1 MLNIDRK
8 LCYDLDALGFTRVV
22 EHGWKKYK
30 LPEATFARQCELW
43 IQRQLEL
50 ARIKARY
57 DHEEE
62 TNVDYY
68 LDQLAQC
75 RSTFNKQATA
85 RLMTEALDPLPVPPA
100 PKAGQAQGPDVNFG
114 KDMTCWAENVK
125 GKIEY
130 VYYCHAAL
138 GIFLT
143 VTTDRNIKITE
154 REIIGTF
161 KEAVDLDALDAALPR
176 GKKLTRQLFD
186 SALKI
191 CRAKSATARV
201 ADEPDNLLPNS
212 QFKAAGL
219 TWNVMESDGTN
230 WYDAEVRSNVFVSVL
245 VSNNE
250 ISDAFVS
257 INGTLRNESDST
269 KAAIRDILGSEPTIK
284 NLEKITRA
292 LFPRKTAT
300 ARVASEHDQSLS
312 FSSLPSEFSIDHT
325 LFKLFSSS
333 SLLLTYK
340 STDGR
345 HQIDMLRTG
354 RVTISG
360 DHSRVTRSLLMDF
373 NVTETKFKRCM
384 ASLAPYFRERVTARV
399 AEERSDLVPQ
409 RDFEL
414 DGSFWSVENGAKSD
428 LYKCKAGP
436 NNWLLI
442 EVGDDCN
449 IKAAWLEDAMMHQK
463 RVKALN
469 KIAEFIDERR
479 RATMDNF
486 ERLLKIA
493 RSAPATLSMIGAG
506 LTPALEVVQARFAGE
521 LADVT
526 FKTLPS
532 TLKLGRYNLKLTK
545 RTPYDVNYSSDNG
558 RIALSIDSDGSI
570 IADYHGRFIPRDYT
584 CDKLGEFSHEPPF
597 KFPMSGVEFKSQ
609 LDKLGR
615 RVDKYVRAVQAN
627 ARANT
632 VRLDALK
639 RARQNHH
646 GLTARVASEHEKFN
660 SVVDLPDRI
669 EVDGEVYNDT
679 GAFKSQ
685 VTGTFRTYRGT
696 KKIGGKSVTLNI
708 YDNGEITAHLLVA
721 TIAVS
726 EDAVKFP
733 SYSIEFQRGLDE
745 FGQKLKQR
753 LAHEGWD

>member
-8 LCYDLDALGFTRVV
+8 LCHDLDALGFTHVI

-30 LPEATFARQCELW
+30 LTEAAFARQCELW
-43 IQRQLEL
+43 IRRQLEL

-68 LDQLAQC
+68 LDQLSQC
-75 RSTFNKQATA
+75 RSMFNKQATA
-85 RLMTEALDPLPVPPA
+85 RLMTEALEPLPIPPA

-219 TWNVMESDGTN
+219 TWNVMESDGPT
-230 WYDAEVRSNVFVSVL
+230 WYDAEVRSKVFVSVL

-257 INGTLRNESDST
+257 INGALRNESDST
-269 KAAIRDILGSEPTIK
+269 NAVIRNILGSEPTIK

-300 ARVASEHDQSLS
+300 ARVA
-312 FSSLPSEFSIDHT
+312 
-325 LFKLFSSS
+325 
-333 SLLLTYK
+333 
-340 STDGR
+340 
-345 HQIDMLRTG
+345 
-354 RVTISG
+354 
-360 DHSRVTRSLLMDF
+360 
-373 NVTETKFKRCM
+373 
-384 ASLAPYFRERVTARV
+384 
-399 AEERSDLVPQ
+399 EERSDLVPQ
-409 RDFEL
+409 CDFEL
-414 DGSFWSVENGAKSD
+414 DGSFWSVENGAKAD

-442 EVGDDCN
+442 EVDDDHN
-449 IKAAWLEDAMMHQK
+449 IKAAWLEDALMRPK

-469 KIAEFIDERR
+469 KIAEFVDERR

-521 LADVT
+521 LTDIT
-526 FKTLPS
+526 FKTLPRA
-532 TLKLGRYNLKLTK
+532 LDLGRYKLKLTE
-545 RTPYDVNYSSDNG
+545 RTPYDVTYESDSR
-558 RIALSIDSDGSI
+558 RIALSIESDGSI
-570 IADYHGRFIPRDYT
+570 IADYRGSHIPRDCT
-584 CDKLGEFSHEPPF
+584 CDKLGEFGHEPPF
-597 KFPMSGVEFKSQ
+597 KFPMSGAEFKSQ
-609 LDKLGR
+609 LVKLGR
-615 RVDKYVRAVQAN
+615 RVDKYIRAFQAN
-627 ARANT
+627 ARANK
-632 VRLDALK
+632 VRREALDALR
-639 RARQNHH
+639 RARQNHR

-669 EVDGEVYNDT
+669 EVNGEVYNDT
-679 GAFKSQ
+679 GVFKSQ
-685 VTGTFRTYRGT
+685 VAGTFRTYRGT
-696 KKIGGKSVTLNI
+696 KKVGGKSVTLNI

-726 EDAVKFP
+726 EDAVVFP
-733 SYSIEFQRGLDE
+733 SYKVEFQRGLDE
-745 FGQKLKQR
+745 FGQMLKQR